1 MPRTFAIRMSCP
13 MGDSDT
19 WVTLSN
25 REESFE
31 QILQQTWDF
40 KCREHGAQRGIPREV
55 LEVAPVDGP
64 EPTKKAKPVF
74 AEPLLSTPAKR
85 IPRSSPRMALRV
97 PVTIYGFAGK
107 SGAFHEET
115 ETVMVNSSGG
125 LVTLKAK
132 LELGDTVFLV
142 HKSSHQEMEVRVA
155 YLDRYSDR
163 ETRVGLAFKQPVSN
177 FWRKNRRKPRVPK
190 SMRVVVKGIDSKG
203 HRFVQTAYTVD
214 LSQDGARLD
223 GIGFLTSPG
232 QTIEV
237 RRYWRKANFR
247 VIWIGQVGTR
257 EANQVG
263 VFGLQSDKNIW
274 RVELPEAGA
283 TVPPQAAK
291 PQKK

>member
-25 REESFE
+25 REETFE
-31 QILQQTWDF
+31 QILQQSWDF

-64 EPTKKAKPVF
+64 EPAKKTKAVF
-74 AEPLLSTPAKR
+74 AELLPSAPAKR

-190 SMRVVVKGIDSKG
+190 SMRVVVKGTDSKG
-203 HRFVQTAYTVD
+203 HRFAQSAYTVD
-214 LSQDGARLD
+214 LSQDGARLE

-247 VIWIGQVGTR
+247 VIWIGQVGTK

-263 VFGLQSDKNIW
+263 VFSLQSDRNIW
-274 RVELPEAGA
+274 RVQLPDADA
-283 TVPPQAAK
+283 TIPPQASK
-291 PQKK
+291 PHKK

>member
-1 MPRTFAIRMSCP
+1 

-25 REESFE
+25 REETFE
-31 QILQQTWDF
+31 QILQQSWDF

-64 EPTKKAKPVF
+64 EPAKKTKAVF
-74 AEPLLSTPAKR
+74 AEPLPSAPAKR
-85 IPRSSPRMALRV
+85 IPRSSPRMALRM

-142 HKSSHQEMEVRVA
+142 HKSSHQEMDVRVA

-190 SMRVVVKGIDSKG
+190 SMRVVVKGTDSKG
-203 HRFVQTAYTVD
+203 HRFAQSAYTVD
-214 LSQDGARLD
+214 LSQDGARLE

-247 VIWIGQVGTR
+247 VIWIGQVGTK

-263 VFGLQSDKNIW
+263 VFSLQSDRNIW
-274 RVELPEAGA
+274 RVQLPDADA
-283 TVPPQAAK
+283 TIPPQASK
-291 PQKK
+291 PHKK